1 MHVSKLLRTLAAA
14 ALLAPLLAFS
24 AQAQVADPENT
35 LVLELDGGTVL
46 IQMLPD
52 RAPNHVER
60 IKTLTRQGFYD
71 GLKFHRVIDG
81 FMAQTGDPTG
91 TGRGG
96 SDLPDL
102 YDEFNLEVFTEGAVG
117 MAKTA
122 APDSANSQWFIC
134 TADCQHLNGQYTL
147 WGRVIDGM
155 DAVDKIKKGSGAGGM
170 VNSPDRIKS
179 LKVLADTQ

>member
-1 MHVSKLLRTLAAA
+1 MRLLSLFAAA
-14 ALLAPLLAFS
+14 VLALALAGPAV
-24 AQAQVADPENT
+24 AQTPDPENT
-35 LVLELDGGTVL
+35 LVLELEDGTVL
-46 IQMLPD
+46 IEMLPQ
-52 RAPNHVER
+52 RAPRHVER

-96 SDLPDL
+96 SDLPNL
-102 YDEFNLEVFTEGAVG
+102 PDEFSLEVFTEGAVG
-117 MAKTA
+117 MAKTS

-134 TADCQHLNGQYTL
+134 TADCQFLNGKYTL
-147 WGRVIDGM
+147 WGRVVDGL
-155 DAVDKIKKGSGAGGM
+155 DAVERIRSAPPGSQTGM
-170 VNSPDRIKS
+170 VNNPDTIVS

>member
-1 MHVSKLLRTLAAA
+1 MRFRLLLAALFA
-14 ALLAPLLAFS
+14 FALTSTAT
-24 AQAQVADPENT
+24 AQSPDPENT
-35 LVLELDGGTVL
+35 LVLELKDGPVL
-46 IQMLPD
+46 IEMLPD
-52 RAPNHVER
+52 RAPGHVER
-60 IKTLTRQGFYD
+60 IKALARDGFYD

-102 YDEFNLEVFTEGAVG
+102 RDEFNLEVFTEGAVG

-134 TADCQHLNGQYTL
+134 TADCQFLNGNYTL

-155 DAVDKIKKGSGAGGM
+155 DRVNNIKKAPPGRQDGM
-170 VNSPDRIKS
+170 VNNPDTIVS
-179 LKVLADTQ
+179 LRVLADVQ